1 MQRKYEE
8 SQLFLARFV
17 VATHIIRVSIIRKEL
32 VSQEWNEPLTFP
44 LKNMLPALK
53 LTGFENEHLTL
64 SLTNLLPVPFLTG
77 FENEPR
83 YPPPNKVI
91 TCSISASCNCSLK
104 LSE

>member
-1 MQRKYEE
+1 MQRKYNK
-8 SQLFLARFV
+8 SHFFYARVV

-64 SLTNLLPVPFLTG
+64 SPTNLLPVPFLTG
-77 FENEPR
+77 FENEP
-83 YPPPNKVI
+83 PTLPLTKLLPVPFLLHVI
-91 TCSISASCNCSLK
+91 VH
-104 LSE
+104 